1 MGQRHQ
7 ADLMILGADI
17 VCMDAER
24 RVIQDGALAVS
35 GEEILWIGPRAD
47 MPNEI
52 SARRVIEAEGKVVI
66 PGMIN
71 AHSHLAMTLFR
82 GFVEDLELEQWLQ
95 KVWKYELSALDEQ
108 SVVAGFKLA
117 LAEMLHAG
125 VTCAHDM
132 YWHFEST
139 MALAEEV
146 GFRLLSGPPMTDIG
160 GQSVEDLVAEARSV
174 LGRAESYQAV
184 RPIIQAHSVYT
195 TSAEML
201 SAVRALK
208 EEYGLIFTT
217 HTSETHKEVQEAKA
231 LHGKTPIELLE
242 SHGLLDKRT
251 VLAHCVHLEPQ
262 DIDILEQ
269 TGTHVA
275 HCPESNLKLGSGI
288 APIAALLERGINVC
302 LGTDGPASN
311 NDLDLLGEMRTAALL
326 QKGHRMDPQTLT
338 TGDVLAMA
346 TCNGAKAYGL
356 ETMLGSLEP
365 GKKADLVI
373 LDFKRANLMPRHD
386 VCASII
392 YSAGRDSVETVLI
405 GGRIMVEEGALIA
418 FDEEPVLSEVAEI
431 ARRFI

>member
-1 MGQRHQ
+1 
-7 ADLMILGADI
+7 
-17 VCMDAER
+17 MDAER
-24 RVIQDGALAVS
+24 RVIRDGALAVA

-47 MPNEI
+47 LPKEM
-52 SARRVIEAEGKVVI
+52 SARRVIGAEGKVVI

-95 KVWKYELSALDEQ
+95 RVWKYELSMLDEP

-132 YWHFEST
+132 YWHCEAT

-160 GQSVEDLVAEARSV
+160 GQSVEDLVGEARSV
-174 LGRAESYQAV
+174 LNRAEAYQAV
-184 RPIIQAHSVYT
+184 QPILQAHSVYT

-201 SAVRALK
+201 NAVRDLK

-217 HTSETHKEVQEAKA
+217 HASETRKEVQETKA
-231 LHGKTPIELLE
+231 LHGKTPIELLK
-242 SHGLLDKRT
+242 SHGLLDQQT

-311 NDLDLLGEMRTAALL
+311 NDFNLLGEMRTAALL
-326 QKGHRMDPQTLT
+326 QKGHRMDPRVLT

-356 ETMLGSLEP
+356 ETTLGSLEP
-365 GKKADLVI
+365 GKKADIVI
-373 LDFKRANLMPRHD
+373 LDFQQANLTPRHD
-386 VCASII
+386 ICAGII
-392 YSAGRDSVETVLI
+392 YSAGRDSVDTVLV
-405 GGRIMVEEGALIA
+405 GGRIMVEQRALVA
-418 FDEEPVLSEVAEI
+418 FDEGPVLAEVAEI
-431 ARRFI
+431 ARRFV